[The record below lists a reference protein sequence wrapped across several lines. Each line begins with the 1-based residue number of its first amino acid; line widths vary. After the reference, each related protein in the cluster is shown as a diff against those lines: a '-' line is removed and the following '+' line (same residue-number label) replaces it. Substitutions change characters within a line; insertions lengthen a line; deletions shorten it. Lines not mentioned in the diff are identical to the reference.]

1 MNTTHLFS
9 QRMSGLQPSII
20 REIFKY
26 MADPEVIS
34 FAAGNPAPQAFPTE
48 VIAKITADIMG
59 ENPVQALQYSLSEGF
74 APLRDWLKADLT
86 KKGIFAAGSKSDDD
100 LIITSGA
107 QQVME
112 VMTKLVCD
120 EGDAII
126 CEAPSFI
133 GSLNA
138 FRSYRAKL
146 VGVPMDEEGI
156 DAAKLEAAL
165 KANPRTAFLYL
176 IPTFQNPTGKTMS
189 LARRKEVLA
198 LAEKYNVLIVED
210 NPYGDLR
217 FAGADLPTLK
227 ELDVQAGTSRVVYAG
242 SFSKTL
248 APGLRVG
255 YMIAQQ
261 SIVQKA
267 TVCIQASTVHT
278 GILAQMITHRFITQT
293 NFEKHIEKLCLLYKG
308 KAKLMLDSLRFN
320 MPHSIDFTEPD
331 GGLFIWG
338 TLPKGADMVGFCK
351 EAIANKIAI
360 VPGNA
365 FLVNESDPCDSFRL
379 NFSFPSDEQIEKGV
393 EVLSK
398 VAKKLY
404 A

>member
-1 MNTTHLFS
+1 MNIFS
-9 QRMSGLQPSII
+9 DRMSNLQPSVI

-34 FAAGNPAPQAFPTE
+34 FAAGNPAPEAFPTD
-48 VIAKITADIMG
+48 VIAKITADIMTK
-59 ENPVQALQYSLSEGF
+59 NPVAALQYSISEGY
-74 APLRDWLKADLT
+74 APLRDWVKEDLT
-86 KKGIFAAGSKSDDD
+86 KRGIFAKGDDD
-100 LIITSGA
+100 VIITSGA

-112 VMTKLVCD
+112 VMTKLICN
-120 EGDAII
+120 EGETII

-138 FRSYRAKL
+138 FRSYNAKL
-146 VGVPMDEEGI
+146 VGVPMDDEGI
-156 DAAKLEAAL
+156 DANKLEDAL

-176 IPTFQNPTGKTMS
+176 IPTFQNPTGRTMS

-198 LAEKYNVLIVED
+198 LAEKYKVLIVED

-217 FAGADLPTLK
+217 FAGADVPTLK
-227 ELDVQAGTSRVVYAG
+227 ELDVQAGTRRVVYAG

-255 YMIAQQ
+255 FMCAPE
-261 SIVQKA
+261 SMTQKA

-278 GILAQMITHRFITQT
+278 SILPQMITHTFITQN
-293 NFEKHIEKLCLLYKG
+293 NFGKHIEKLQTLYKA
-308 KAKLMLDSLRFN
+308 KAKLMLDLLRFN
-320 MPHSIDFTEPD
+320 MPHSIDFTEPE

-338 TLPKGADMVGFCK
+338 TLPENADMLGFCK
-351 EAIANKIAI
+351 QAIANKIAI

-365 FLVNESDPCDSFRL
+365 FLVNESDPCTSFRL
-379 NFSFPSDEQIEKGV
+379 NFSFPSDEKIEKGV
-393 EVLSK
+393 LVLSE

-404 A
+404 T